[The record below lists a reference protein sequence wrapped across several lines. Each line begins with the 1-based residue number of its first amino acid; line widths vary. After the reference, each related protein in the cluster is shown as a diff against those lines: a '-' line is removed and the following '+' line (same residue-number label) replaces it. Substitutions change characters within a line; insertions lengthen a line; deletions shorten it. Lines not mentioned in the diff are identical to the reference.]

1 MRLGRTAWIYGF
13 FNTWGVVGTL
23 LVALGA
29 TSGPRVLV
37 AAGPVLL
44 SVTLLDVAV
53 LFPILRARRD
63 LRRRRSSD
71 DSI

>member
-37 AAGPVLL
+37 AVGLVLL

>member
-1 MRLGRTAWIYGF
+1 M
-13 FNTWGVVGTL
+13 
-23 LVALGA
+23 LGA
-29 TSGPRVLV
+29 TSGPRILV
-37 AAGPVLL
+37 PVGLVFL

>member
-13 FNTWGVVGTL
+13 FTTWGVVGTL

-37 AAGPVLL
+37 AAGLVFL

>member
-13 FNTWGVVGTL
+13 FNTWGVLGAL
-23 LVALGA
+23 LVVLGA
-29 TSGPRVLV
+29 TSGPRILV
-37 AAGPVLL
+37 PAGLVFL

>member
-37 AAGPVLL
+37 AAGLVLL

>member
-1 MRLGRTAWIYGF
+1 MSSAPCSS
-13 FNTWGVVGTL
+13 
-23 LVALGA
+23 LGA

-37 AAGPVLL
+37 
-44 SVTLLDVAV
+44 SVGLVFLTVALLDVAV